1 MAAGRI
7 ASTRGGSA
15 CVEGVFSGILPI
27 DLKFGRTCA
36 REGGPACIF
45 RALGKN
51 FVPEGL
57 WRRVLWHFCMESAVV
72 PGEGTGSR
80 GGSAKYCHIWR
91 KRRGCRS
98 GPREKRRGR
107 GELWRAVSGNMPAGG
122 RPMEE
127 RRRACG
133 GMPPCARTRSAG
145 AFRAH
150 AQGRRDEVS
159 RARVRQILPAPARRA
174 GETEFA
180 ALVCV
185 RYSLRLRAGPG
196 RRNLPLSCASDTPCA
211 SAQGGRDGVAAPLCV
226 RYSLHPRAGPGRRF
240 RGRRPAGANR
250 ASRAKNRSRRLP
262 APGEVTAPC
271 AHPSRFLRRGPCV
284 RTRRGRTRSDR
295 RRPAGD

>member
-1 MAAGRI
+1 MRAEGVRPMAAGRI

-45 RALGKN
+45 RALGRN

-72 PGEGTGSR
+72 PGEGTGLR

-107 GELWRAVSGNMPAGG
+107 GELWRAVSGNTPAGG

-127 RRRACG
+127 RRRAFG

-159 RARVRQILPAPARRA
+159 RSRVRQTPLAPARRA
-174 GETEFA
+174 GEMKLA
-180 ALVCV
+180 ALV
-185 RYSLRLRAGPG
+185 
-196 RRNLPLSCASDTPCA
+196 
-211 SAQGGRDGVAAPLCV
+211 CV
-226 RYSLHPRAGPGRRF
+226 RYSLHPRAGPGRRNLP
-240 RGRRPAGANR
+240 RSC
-250 ASRAKNRSRRLP
+250 ASD
-262 APGEVTAPC
+262 TPC
-271 AHPSRFLRRGPCV
+271 AS
-284 RTRRGRTRSDR
+284 
-295 RRPAGD
+295 A

>member
-1 MAAGRI
+1 MRAEGVRPMAAGRI

-45 RALGKN
+45 ALWEGILCLRACGDGFSGIFAWKAPSCRAKGLGCAADRPN
-51 FVPEGL
+51 IG
-57 WRRVLWHFCMESAVV
+57 
-72 PGEGTGSR
+72 
-80 GGSAKYCHIWR
+80 HIWR

-107 GELWRAVSGNMPAGG
+107 GELWRAVSGNTPAGG

-127 RRRACG
+127 RRRAFG

-159 RARVRQILPAPARRA
+159 RARVCQILPAPARRA
-174 GETEFA
+174 GEAEFA

-185 RYSLRLRAGPG
+185 RHPLRQRVGRE
-196 RRNLPLSCASDTPCA
+196 RRN
-211 SAQGGRDGVAAPLCV
+211 
-226 RYSLHPRAGPGRRF
+226 
-240 RGRRPAGANR
+240 
-250 ASRAKNRSRRLP
+250 
-262 APGEVTAPC
+262 
-271 AHPSRFLRRGPCV
+271 
-284 RTRRGRTRSDR
+284 
-295 RRPAGD
+295 

>member
-1 MAAGRI
+1 M
-7 ASTRGGSA
+7 
-15 CVEGVFSGILPI
+15 
-27 DLKFGRTCA
+27 
-36 REGGPACIF
+36 
-45 RALGKN
+45 
-51 FVPEGL
+51 
-57 WRRVLWHFCMESAVV
+57 

-127 RRRACG
+127 RRRAFG

-159 RARVRQILPAPARRA
+159 RSRVRQTPLAPARRAGETEFAALVCVRHPLRQRVGRERWSCRAPVCQILPAPARRA

-185 RYSLRLRAGPG
+185 RYSL
-196 RRNLPLSCASDTPCA
+196 
-211 SAQGGRDGVAAPLCV
+211 
-226 RYSLHPRAGPGRRF
+226 HPRAGPGRR
-240 RGRRPAGANR
+240 N
-250 ASRAKNRSRRLP
+250 
-262 APGEVTAPC
+262 
-271 AHPSRFLRRGPCV
+271 
-284 RTRRGRTRSDR
+284 
-295 RRPAGD
+295 